1 MSSGNNAI
9 AAGLLKFGETINKQI
24 ASHNAAAMNIHA
36 IALNHHLGAQREQLA
51 HEHNLE
57 VMGVQHGYNT
67 EIAQGNQAHEL
78 KVIGA
83 KGTVAANLEAQKH
96 KQALDHNLQVSK
108 LQFGA
113 VQQAHE
119 NNLEATSQ
127 AHAYKMDAGK
137 QAHRQTMAKTRA
149 VAKLAEPGSAV
160 HVEGVGKF
168 NTALPVTPPAEPRAP
183 RNRAK

>member
-36 IALNHHLGAQREQLA
+36 IALNHHLGAQRDQLN
-51 HEHNLE
+51 HEHNLQTME
-57 VMGVQHGYNT
+57 VQHGYNT

-96 KQALDHNLQVSK
+96 KQTTAQNRQLSK
-108 LQFGA
+108 MQFTA
-113 VQQAHE
+113 AQQAHT
-119 NNLEATSQ
+119 NTLET
-127 AHAYKMDAGK
+127 GK
-137 QAHRQTMAKTRA
+137 QAHRQTMSKTRA

-168 NTALPVTPPAEPRAP
+168 NTALPVTPPAEPSAP